1 MKCPIGSKTSDL
13 LVEWSQGSTR
23 IAFANECARL
33 AFLDVIF
40 CHQQASADDS
50 AALFSPSGVIVI
62 IVSCVT
68 TLSFWPSTKPR
79 VASHLPFRR
88 MLGTMHSFLRCDW
101 PHSRYKLETVSV
113 RAVDF
118 VVVMPITRGKQ
129 SFLPC
134 SHASWFT
141 VALLHGCMASW
152 LQGRPHPYPLYRPTG
167 KGSAPL

>member
-79 VASHLPFRR
+79 VEC
-88 MLGTMHSFLRCDW
+88 LGQCTRFYD
-101 PHSRYKLETVSV
+101 
-113 RAVDF
+113 AIG
-118 VVVMPITRGKQ
+118 PILDTNWKQ
-129 SFLPC
+129 
-134 SHASWFT
+134 
-141 VALLHGCMASW
+141 
-152 LQGRPHPYPLYRPTG
+152 
-167 KGSAPL
+167 